1 MIGSNTKQYI
11 PGQSEQIFISSRF
24 EELIN
29 QDEPNI
35 QAPIFEV
42 LKSKRDKLS
51 FRHFYLTYSY
61 SKDEFEIKFLYAY
74 KTFGERLIL
83 ELDSKYY
90 ASLFDDVSL
99 MQLPKKDC
107 ELFYTGQMTPE
118 LLRERLT
125 KIYNTYNQKLKKQ
138 LISGS
143 NKFGSKVFDFKIS
156 TKEMDKNDAT
166 NKQWNEV
173 LGLYLRRFRYNFDSI
188 FFTNIGNQPKEFWR
202 MADDVL
208 VKPDLTHSRF
218 DNIQEE
224 MLMLVQKKYFQKT
237 SGMIFGRTTSSENL
251 EILQELYNIPQ
262 KYISEYFSDLLKLDK
277 IEICQNSKLYLSHL
291 EQLQENYTSGIIT
304 ERELVKSLS
313 ESLTILTPKAISN
326 LLNSENQDL
335 IDFIQEYFLFNVKTF
350 KEKSDSQ
357 LKLFFSP
364 INIMKNIENKGK
376 FDLTKYFP
384 DVIGSKTT
392 LTLIEKIGTQ
402 VNELQLEKFLTSMA
416 SIFPN
421 FKYLESYLTKEKVVQ
436 SSTETF
442 SEMGVGEFIQL
453 NDNVILV
460 KREK

>member
-11 PGQSEQIFISSRF
+11 PGQSEQIFISRRF

-224 MLMLVQKKYFQKT
+224 MFMLVQKKYFQET

-251 EILQELYNIPQ
+251 EILQELHNIPQ
-262 KYISEYFSDLLKLDK
+262 KYMSKYFSELMKLNK
-277 IEICQNSKLYLSHL
+277 IKIGQNSKLYLSHL
-291 EQLQENYTSGIIT
+291 KQLQENYIT
-304 ERELVKSLS
+304 GTIKEEELVKSLS
-313 ESLTILTPKAISN
+313 ESLTILTPKTISN
-326 LLNSENQDL
+326 LLNSKNQDL
-335 IDFIQEYFLFNVKTF
+335 INFIQEYFYFNVKLF
-350 KEKSDSQ
+350 KEKPDSK

-376 FDLTKYFP
+376 LDLMKYFP
-384 DVIGSKTT
+384 DVINSTT
-392 LTLIEKIGTQ
+392 SLTLIEKKGTQ

-421 FKYLESYLTKEKVVQ
+421 FEYLESYLTEEKFVQ
-436 SSTETF
+436 SSAETF
-442 SEMGVGEFIQL
+442 SEMEVGEFIQL

>member
-11 PGQSEQIFISSRF
+11 PGQSEQLFISKRF
-24 EELIN
+24 EELLN
-29 QDEPNI
+29 QDEPKI
-35 QAPIFEV
+35 QSDIFEV

-61 SKDEFEIKFLYAY
+61 SKNEFEIKFLYAY

-99 MQLPKKDC
+99 IQLPKKDC

-166 NKQWNEV
+166 SKQWNEV

-262 KYISEYFSDLLKLDK
+262 KYISEYFSDLLKLEK
-277 IEICQNSKLYLSHL
+277 IEIGQNSKLYFSHL
-291 EQLQENYTSGIIT
+291 KQLQENYTTGVIT
-304 ERELVKSLS
+304 EEELVKSLS
-313 ESLTILTPKAISN
+313 ESLTILTPKTISN
-326 LLNSENQDL
+326 LLNSENQEL
-335 IDFIQEYFLFNVKTF
+335 IDFIQEYFYFNVKIF
-350 KEKSDSQ
+350 KEKPDSK

-376 FDLTKYFP
+376 LDLTKYFP
-384 DVIGSKTT
+384 DVINSGTS
-392 LTLIEKIGTQ
+392 LSLIEKEGAKL
-402 VNELQLEKFLTSMA
+402 NKEQLDQFLVSMA
-416 SIFPN
+416 NIFPS
-421 FKYLESYLTKEKVVQ
+421 FEYFASYLSEDKFVQ

>member
-11 PGQSEQIFISSRF
+11 PGQSEQLFISKRF
-24 EELIN
+24 EELLN
-29 QDEPNI
+29 QDEPKI
-35 QAPIFEV
+35 QSDIFEV

-61 SKDEFEIKFLYAY
+61 SKNEFEIKFLYAY

-99 MQLPKKDC
+99 IQLPKKDC

-166 NKQWNEV
+166 SKQWNEV

-208 VKPDLTHSRF
+208 IKPDLTHSRF

-262 KYISEYFSDLLKLDK
+262 KYISEYFSELMKLNK
-277 IEICQNSKLYLSHL
+277 IEIGQNSKLYFSHL
-291 EQLQENYTSGIIT
+291 KQLQENYTSGVIT
-304 ERELVKSLS
+304 EGELIKSLS

-326 LLNSENQDL
+326 LLNSENQEL

-384 DVIGSKTT
+384 DVINSTT
-392 LTLIEKIGTQ
+392 SLTLIEKKGTQ

-416 SIFPN
+416 SIFLN
-421 FKYLESYLTKEKVVQ
+421 FKYLESYLSEDKFVQ
-436 SSTETF
+436 SSAETF
-442 SEMGVGEFIQL
+442 SEMEVGEFIQL
-453 NDNVILV
+453 NDNIILV
-460 KREK
+460 KRKK

>member
-1 MIGSNTKQYI
+1 MIGLDTKQYI

-61 SKDEFEIKFLYAY
+61 SKDEFEIKFLYTY

-262 KYISEYFSDLLKLDK
+262 KYISEYFSELMKLNK
-277 IEICQNSKLYLSHL
+277 IEIGQNSKLYFSHL
-291 EQLQENYTSGIIT
+291 KQLQENYTSGVI
-304 ERELVKSLS
+304 REEEVVKSLS

-326 LLNSENQDL
+326 LLNSENQEL
-335 IDFIQEYFLFNVKTF
+335 IDFIQKYFLFNVKTF

-364 INIMKNIENKGK
+364 INIMKNMENKGK

-384 DVIGSKTT
+384 DVINSTT
-392 LTLIEKIGTQ
+392 SLTLIEKKGTQ

-421 FKYLESYLTKEKVVQ
+421 FKYLESYLTEEKFVQ
-436 SSTETF
+436 SSAETF

-453 NDNVILV
+453 NDNIILV

>member
-42 LKSKRDKLS
+42 LKSKRDKLP

-156 TKEMDKNDAT
+156 TKEMDKNDVT

-224 MLMLVQKKYFQKT
+224 MLRLVQKKYFQKT

-262 KYISEYFSDLLKLDK
+262 KNMSKYFSELMKLNK
-277 IEICQNSKLYLSHL
+277 IKIGQNSKLYFSHL
-291 EQLQENYTSGIIT
+291 KQLQENYTTGAIT
-304 ERELVKSLS
+304 EEELVKSLS

-326 LLNSENQDL
+326 LLNSENQEM
-335 IDFIQEYFLFNVKTF
+335 IDFIQEYFYFNVKLF
-350 KEKSDSQ
+350 KEKLNSQ
-357 LKLFFSP
+357 SKLFFSP

-376 FDLTKYFP
+376 LDLTKYFP
-384 DVIGSKTT
+384 DVINSTT
-392 LTLIEKIGTQ
+392 SLTLIEKKGTQ

-421 FKYLESYLTKEKVVQ
+421 FEYLESYLTKEKLVQ

-442 SEMGVGEFIQL
+442 SEMGVGKFIQL
-453 NDNVILV
+453 NDNIILV
-460 KREK
+460 KRKK

>member
-42 LKSKRDKLS
+42 LKSKRDKLP

-61 SKDEFEIKFLYAY
+61 SKDEFEIKFLYVY

-156 TKEMDKNDAT
+156 TKEMDKNDVT

-224 MLMLVQKKYFQKT
+224 MLRLVQKKYFQKT

-262 KYISEYFSDLLKLDK
+262 KNMSKYFSELMKLNK
-277 IEICQNSKLYLSHL
+277 IKIGQNSKLYFSHL
-291 EQLQENYTSGIIT
+291 KQLQENYTTGAIT
-304 ERELVKSLS
+304 EEELVKSLS

-326 LLNSENQDL
+326 LLNSENQEM
-335 IDFIQEYFLFNVKTF
+335 IDFIQEYFYFNVKLF
-350 KEKSDSQ
+350 KEKLNSQ
-357 LKLFFSP
+357 SKLFFSP

-376 FDLTKYFP
+376 LDLTKYFP
-384 DVIGSKTT
+384 DVINSTT
-392 LTLIEKIGTQ
+392 SLTLIEKKGTQ

-421 FKYLESYLTKEKVVQ
+421 FEYLESYLTKEKLVQ

-442 SEMGVGEFIQL
+442 SEMGVGKFIQL
-453 NDNVILV
+453 NDNIILV
-460 KREK
+460 KRKK

>member
-42 LKSKRDKLS
+42 LKSKRDKLP

-156 TKEMDKNDAT
+156 TKEMDKNDVT

-224 MLMLVQKKYFQKT
+224 MLRLVQKKYFQKT

-262 KYISEYFSDLLKLDK
+262 KNMSKYFSELMKLNK
-277 IEICQNSKLYLSHL
+277 IKIGQNSKLYLSHL
-291 EQLQENYTSGIIT
+291 KQLQENYTSEVVT
-304 ERELVKSLS
+304 EEELVKSLS

-326 LLNSENQDL
+326 LLNSENQNL

-384 DVIGSKTT
+384 DVMNSTT
-392 LTLIEKIGTQ
+392 SLTLIEKKGTQ

-421 FKYLESYLTKEKVVQ
+421 FKYLESYLTKEKFVQ
-436 SSTETF
+436 SSAETF
-442 SEMGVGEFIQL
+442 SEMEVGEFIQL

>member
-11 PGQSEQIFISSRF
+11 PGQSEQLFISKRF
-24 EELIN
+24 EELLN
-29 QDEPNI
+29 QDEPKI
-35 QAPIFEV
+35 QSDIFEV
-42 LKSKRDKLS
+42 LKSKRDKFS
-51 FRHFYLTYSY
+51 FNQLYLTYSY
-61 SKDEFEIKFLYAY
+61 SKDEFGVKFLFASQAIDG
-74 KTFGERLIL
+74 KMNL
-83 ELDSKYY
+83 EAVSKYY

-107 ELFYTGQMTPE
+107 ELFYTTQMTSE
-118 LLRERLT
+118 LLKERFT

-156 TKEMDKNDAT
+156 TSEMDKSGAT

-188 FFTNIGNQPKEFWR
+188 FFVMNGRLQKEFWKR
-202 MADDVL
+202 ANDVL
-208 VKPDLTHSRF
+208 VKPNLTCSQF

-224 MLMLVQKKYFQKT
+224 MLKSVQKEYFQKT
-237 SGMIFGRTTSSENL
+237 SGRIFGKATSSQNL
-251 EILQELYNIPQ
+251 ETFQELYNIPQ
-262 KYISEYFSDLLKLDK
+262 KYISEYFSELMKLDK
-277 IEICQNSKLYLSHL
+277 IEIGRNSQLYLSHL
-291 EQLQENYTSGIIT
+291 KQLQENYTSEVVT
-304 ERELVKSLS
+304 EEELVKSLS

-326 LLNSENQDL
+326 LLNSENQNL

-384 DVIGSKTT
+384 DVMNSTT
-392 LTLIEKIGTQ
+392 SLTLIEKKETQ

-421 FKYLESYLTKEKVVQ
+421 FKYLESYLTKEKFVQ
-436 SSTETF
+436 SSAETF
-442 SEMGVGEFIQL
+442 SEMEVGEFIQL

>member
-11 PGQSEQIFISSRF
+11 PGQSEQIFISGRF
-24 EELIN
+24 EELIH

-35 QAPIFEV
+35 EVSIFEV

-51 FRHFYLTYSY
+51 FRHLYLTYSY
-61 SKDEFEIKFLYAY
+61 SKDEFGIKFLYAY
-74 KTFGERLIL
+74 KTIDGRLIL

-125 KIYNTYNQKLKKQ
+125 KIYNIYNQKLKKQ

-156 TKEMDKNDAT
+156 TKEMDKNDT
-166 NKQWNEV
+166 TSKQWNEV
-173 LGLYLRRFRYNFDSI
+173 SGLYLRRFRYNFDSI
-188 FFTNIGNQPKEFWR
+188 FFTNIGNQPTEFWR
-202 MADDVL
+202 IADDVL

-218 DNIQEE
+218 DNIQGE
-224 MLMLVQKKYFQKT
+224 MLTLVQKKYFQET
-237 SGMIFGRTTSSENL
+237 SGRIFGKTTSSQNL

-262 KYISEYFSDLLKLDK
+262 KYISKYFSELMKLNK
-277 IEICQNSKLYLSHL
+277 IKISQNSKLYLSHL
-291 EQLQENYTSGIIT
+291 KQLQENYTSRVIT
-304 ERELVKSLS
+304 EEELIKSLS

-326 LLNSENQDL
+326 ILNSENQEL
-335 IDFIQEYFLFNVKTF
+335 IDFIQEYFCFNVKLF
-350 KEKSDSQ
+350 KEKLNSQ
-357 LKLFFSP
+357 SKLFFSP

-384 DVIGSKTT
+384 DVIGSNTT
-392 LTLIEKIGTQ
+392 LTLIEKKGTQ
-402 VNELQLEKFLTSMA
+402 VNELQLEKFLTAMA

-421 FKYLESYLTKEKVVQ
+421 FKYLTSYLTKEKFVQ
-436 SSTETF
+436 SSAETF

>member
-35 QAPIFEV
+35 EAPIFET
-42 LKSKRDKLS
+42 LKSKRDKPS
-51 FRHFYLTYSY
+51 FRHLYLTYSY
-61 SKDEFEIKFLYAY
+61 SKDEFGIKLLYAY
-74 KTFGERLIL
+74 KTIDGRLIL

-107 ELFYTGQMTPE
+107 ELFYTGQMTLD

-143 NKFGSKVFDFKIS
+143 KKFGSKVFDFKIS

-173 LGLYLRRFRYNFDSI
+173 SGLYLRRFRYNFDSI
-188 FFTNIGNQPKEFWR
+188 FFRNIGNQPNEFWR

-218 DNIQEE
+218 DNIQEK
-224 MLMLVQKKYFQKT
+224 MFMLVQKKYFQKT

-262 KYISEYFSDLLKLDK
+262 KYMSKYFSELMKLNK
-277 IEICQNSKLYLSHL
+277 IKIGQNSKLYFSHL
-291 EQLQENYTSGIIT
+291 KQLQENYTTGVIT
-304 ERELVKSLS
+304 EEELVKSLS
-313 ESLTILTPKAISN
+313 ESLTILTPKAILN
-326 LLNSENQDL
+326 LLNSENQEL
-335 IDFIQEYFLFNVKTF
+335 IDFIQKYFYFNVKLF
-350 KEKSDSQ
+350 KEKLNSQ
-357 LKLFFSP
+357 SKLFFSP

-376 FDLTKYFP
+376 LDLTKYFP
-384 DVIGSKTT
+384 DVINSGTS
-392 LTLIEKIGTQ
+392 LSLIEKKGTQ
-402 VNELQLEKFLTSMA
+402 LNKTQLDQFLVSMA

-421 FKYLESYLTKEKVVQ
+421 FKYLESYLTEEKFVQ

-442 SEMGVGEFIQL
+442 VEMVVGEFIQL